1 MITHSLETC
10 QWKLLL
16 ESFSRLFQGDYGN
29 GKDDDGDDDDDADDQ
44 DGDDDDDDTMLH
56 SVRIFTPLP
65 LLGVSREFR

>member
-1 MITHSLETC
+1 MKASS
-10 QWKLLL
+10 

-29 GKDDDGDDDDDADDQ
+29 GKDDDDDADAQ
-44 DGDDDDDDTMLH
+44 DGDDDDDTMLH

>member
-1 MITHSLETC
+1 MKASS
-10 QWKLLL
+10 

-29 GKDDDGDDDDDADDQ
+29 GKDDDADDQ
-44 DGDDDDDDTMLH
+44 DGDDDDDTMLH

>member
-1 MITHSLETC
+1 MKASS
-10 QWKLLL
+10 